1 MILFVPPRLTAHL
14 TFNNSNMAKRRLT
27 ERQQRQIS
35 ANKNQKASKVSADT
49 HNGTVITHHGK
60 ELIVSNENGEAIN
73 CQLRQ
78 NLGTIV
84 CGDRVFFEYIDV
96 DSDPKT
102 AIVVALAERNNI
114 LQKSGFAGKAKAVAA
129 NIDQV
134 VVVCSLVPK
143 PNSYLI
149 DRYLVAAE
157 NLPAKPII
165 VINKI
170 DLLDEENEHVVNDIN
185 SIYDTIGY
193 RVLETSATR
202 ITGLDELQSML
213 VDSTSILVGLSG
225 VGKSSLVKDLL
236 PDIDIRIGEISEA
249 SKEGKHTTTVS
260 TLYSLP
266 TGGQLIDSP
275 GVRDFSPINLDK
287 EQILNGFIELKPYR
301 GKCKFANCS
310 HIDEPGCAITEALE
324 EGEVNQ
330 QRVNSFRKMLADAE
344 T

>member
-1 MILFVPPRLTAHL
+1 
-14 TFNNSNMAKRRLT
+14 MAKRRLT
-27 ERQQRQIS
+27 KQQQRQIS
-35 ANKNQKASKVSADT
+35 AKKNQQASKTNANT
-49 HNGTVITHHGK
+49 HSGTVITHHGK
-60 ELIVSNENGEAIN
+60 ELIVRNEHGETIN

-84 CGDRVFFEYIDV
+84 CGDRIVFEYIDKQIE
-96 DSDPKT
+96 PKS
-102 AIVVALAERNNI
+102 AIIIACSGRDNL
-114 LQKSGFAGKAKAVAA
+114 LQKSGFGSKAKAVAA

-134 VVVCSLVPK
+134 IVVCSLVPK

-157 NLPAKPII
+157 NLPARPVI

-185 SIYDTIGY
+185 AIYTTIGY
-193 RVLETSATR
+193 RVLETSATES
-202 ITGLDELQSML
+202 TGLDELQSML
-213 VDSTSILVGLSG
+213 EDATSILVGLSG

-310 HIDEPGCAITEALE
+310 HTNEPGCAITEAVE
-324 EGEVNQ
+324 AGKVDQ
-330 QRVNSFRKMLADAE
+330 QRVNSFRKMLED
-344 T
+344 TDKN

>member
-1 MILFVPPRLTAHL
+1 
-14 TFNNSNMAKRRLT
+14 MAKRRLT
-27 ERQQRQIS
+27 KQQQRQIS
-35 ANKNQKASKVSADT
+35 ANKNLNTVRENTDT

-60 ELIVSNENGEAIN
+60 ELIVRNEIGETIN

-84 CGDRVFFEYIDV
+84 CGDHIVFEYLDKQ
-96 DSDPKT
+96 SEPKT
-102 AIVVALAERNNI
+102 AIVIACAERDNI
-114 LQKSGFAGKAKAVAA
+114 LQKSGFGSKAKAVAA

-134 VVVCSLVPK
+134 IIVCSLVPK

-185 SIYDTIGY
+185 AIYDTIGY
-193 RVLETSATR
+193 RVLETSAIR
-202 ITGLDELQSML
+202 STGLDELQSML
-213 VDSTSILVGLSG
+213 ADATSILVGLSG

-266 TGGQLIDSP
+266 TGGHLIDSP

-310 HIDEPGCAITEALE
+310 HTHEPGCAITEAVE
-324 EGEVNQ
+324 EGRVNP
-330 QRVNSFRKMLADAE
+330 QRVNSFRKMLEDAE
-344 T
+344 KQ

>member
-1 MILFVPPRLTAHL
+1 
-14 TFNNSNMAKRRLT
+14 MAKRRLT
-27 ERQQRQIS
+27 DRQKRQIS
-35 ANKNQKASKVSADT
+35 AKLNQIIDTQTATDT
-49 HNGTVITHHGK
+49 HQGTVITHHGK
-60 ELIVSNENGEAIN
+60 ELIVVNTNHETIA

-84 CGDRVFFEYIDV
+84 CGDRVAFQFIDPH
-96 DSDPKT
+96 SEPKS
-102 AIVVALAERNNI
+102 AVVVALTERDNL
-114 LQKSGFAGKAKAVAA
+114 LQKAGFAGKAKAVAA

-134 VVVCSLVPK
+134 IVVCALIPN

-157 NLPAKPII
+157 NLPARPVI

-170 DLLDEENEHVVNDIN
+170 DLLDDENEHIVNDIN
-185 SIYDTIGY
+185 SIYTSIGY

-202 ITGLDELQSML
+202 NTGIDELQSIL

-236 PDIDIRIGEISEA
+236 PDIDIRIGEISQA

-266 TGGQLIDSP
+266 TGGNLIDSP
-275 GVRDFSPINLDK
+275 GVRDFTPLNLDK
-287 EQILNGFIELKPYR
+287 QQILNGFIELKAYR
-301 GKCKFANCS
+301 GQCKFSNCS
-310 HIDEPGCAITEALE
+310 HTNEPGCAITQALE
-324 EGEVNQ
+324 NGEVSA
-330 QRVNSFRKMLADAE
+330 QRVNSFRNMLADAGC
-344 T
+344 

>member
-1 MILFVPPRLTAHL
+1 
-14 TFNNSNMAKRRLT
+14 MAKRRLT
-27 ERQQRQIS
+27 KQQQRQIS
-35 ANKNQKASKVSADT
+35 ANKNQKAVQVNADT

-60 ELIVSNENGEAIN
+60 EIIVRNDNGETIN

-84 CGDRVFFEYIDV
+84 CGDRIIFEYIDKQ
-96 DSDPKT
+96 SEPKT
-102 AIVVALAERNNI
+102 AIVIACAERDNI
-114 LQKSGFAGKAKAVAA
+114 LQKSGFGSKAKAVAA

-134 VVVCSLVPK
+134 LIVCSLVPK

-185 SIYDTIGY
+185 TIYDTIGY
-193 RVLETSATR
+193 RVLETSATES
-202 ITGLDELQSML
+202 TGLDELQSML
-213 VDSTSILVGLSG
+213 ADATSILVGLSG

-266 TGGQLIDSP
+266 TGGHLIDSP
-275 GVRDFSPINLDK
+275 GVRDFSPINLGK
-287 EQILNGFIELKPYR
+287 EQILNGFIELKPYG

-310 HIDEPGCAITEALE
+310 HTHEPGCAITEAVE
-324 EGEVNQ
+324 EGKVSL
-330 QRVNSFRKMLADAE
+330 QRVNSFRKMLEDAE
-344 T
+344 KQ

>member
-1 MILFVPPRLTAHL
+1 
-14 TFNNSNMAKRRLT
+14 MAKRRLT
-27 ERQQRQIS
+27 KQQQRQIS
-35 ANKNQKASKVSADT
+35 ANKNLKSVRENTDT

-60 ELIVSNENGEAIN
+60 ELIVWNETGETIN

-84 CGDRVFFEYIDV
+84 CGDRIVFEYIDKQ
-96 DSDPKT
+96 SEPKT
-102 AIVVALAERNNI
+102 AIVIACAERDNI
-114 LQKSGFAGKAKAVAA
+114 LQKSGFGSKAKAVAA

-134 VVVCSLVPK
+134 IIVCSLVPK

-185 SIYDTIGY
+185 AIYDTIGY
-193 RVLETSATR
+193 RVLETSA
-202 ITGLDELQSML
+202 IKSTGLDELQSML
-213 VDSTSILVGLSG
+213 ADTTSILVGLSG

-266 TGGQLIDSP
+266 TGGNLIDSP

-310 HIDEPGCAITEALE
+310 HTHEPGCAITEAVE
-324 EGEVNQ
+324 EGKVNS
-330 QRVNSFRKMLADAE
+330 QRVNSFRKMLQDSE
-344 T
+344 Q

>member
-1 MILFVPPRLTAHL
+1 
-14 TFNNSNMAKRRLT
+14 MAKRRLT
-27 ERQQRQIS
+27 DRQQRQIS
-35 ANKNQKASKVSADT
+35 AKKTQQAACHDT
-49 HNGTVITHHGK
+49 DTQDGTVLTHHGK
-60 ELIVSNENGEAIN
+60 ELIVMDENGETLS

-84 CGDRVFFEYIDV
+84 CGDRVVFEILDT
-96 DSDPKT
+96 SSQPKT
-102 AIVVALAERNNI
+102 GIVVGLGSRYNI
-114 LQKSGFAGKAKAVAA
+114 LQKSGFGGKAKAVAA

-134 VVVCSLVPK
+134 IVVCSLVPK

-157 NLPAKPII
+157 SLPAKPVI

-185 SIYDTIGY
+185 SIYEHIGY

-202 ITGLDELQSML
+202 NTGLEELQSIL
-213 VDSTSILVGLSG
+213 TGATSILVGLSG

-236 PDIDIRIGEISEA
+236 PDIDIRIGEISSA

-275 GVRDFSPINLDK
+275 GVWEYGLWDL
-287 EQILNGFIELKPYR
+287 EQPELAYGYVEFRPFLGHCR
-301 GKCKFANCS
+301 FNDCRHHG
-310 HIDEPGCAITEALE
+310 EPDCAIALA
-324 EGEVNQ
+324 V
-330 QRVNSFRKMLADAE
+330 ADGVIPAWRYE
-344 T
+344 SYRRLLEQSR

>member
-1 MILFVPPRLTAHL
+1 M
-14 TFNNSNMAKRRLT
+14 SKRRLT
-27 ERQQRQIS
+27 HRQKRQIS
-35 ANKNQKASKVSADT
+35 ANKNEKAAQSGNAT

-60 ELIVSNENGEAIN
+60 ELIVSNEDGEAIN

-84 CGDRVFFEYIDV
+84 CGDRVVFEYLDIN
-96 DSDPKT
+96 SKPKT
-102 AIVVALAERNNI
+102 AIVIARADRDNI

-134 VVVCSLVPK
+134 IIVCSLVPR

-149 DRYLVAAE
+149 DRYLVATE
-157 NLPAKPII
+157 NLPAKP
-165 VINKI
+165 VILVNKV
-170 DLLDEENEHVVNDIN
+170 DLLDEANEHIVNEIN
-185 SIYDTIGY
+185 LIYDTIGY
-193 RVLETSATR
+193 RVLETSA
-202 ITGLDELQSML
+202 IENTGIDELQSML
-213 VDSTSILVGLSG
+213 ADTTSIFVGLSG

-266 TGGQLIDSP
+266 TGGYLIDSP
-275 GVRDFSPINLDK
+275 GVRDFSPIYLDK

-301 GKCKFANCS
+301 GMCKFANCS
-310 HIDEPGCAITEALE
+310 HTNEPGCAISAALE
-324 EGEVNQ
+324 AGKVNL
-330 QRVNSFRKMLADAE
+330 QRVNSFRKMLEDTE
-344 T
+344 G

>member
-1 MILFVPPRLTAHL
+1 
-14 TFNNSNMAKRRLT
+14 MAKRRLSKQ
-27 ERQQRQIS
+27 QQRQIS
-35 ANKNQKASKVSADT
+35 ANKNQKAVQVNADT

-60 ELIVSNENGEAIN
+60 EIIVRNDNGETIN

-84 CGDRVFFEYIDV
+84 CGDRIIFEYIDKQ
-96 DSDPKT
+96 SEPKT
-102 AIVVALAERNNI
+102 AIVIACAERDNI
-114 LQKSGFAGKAKAVAA
+114 LQKSGFGSKAKAVAA

-134 VVVCSLVPK
+134 IIVCSLVPK

-165 VINKI
+165 AINKI

-185 SIYDTIGY
+185 AIYDTIGY
-193 RVLETSATR
+193 RVLETSATES
-202 ITGLDELQSML
+202 TGLDELQSML
-213 VDSTSILVGLSG
+213 ADATSILVGLSG

-266 TGGQLIDSP
+266 TGGHLIDSP
-275 GVRDFSPINLDK
+275 GVRDFSPINLGK
-287 EQILNGFIELKPYR
+287 EQILNGFIDLKPYS

-310 HIDEPGCAITEALE
+310 HTHEPGCAITEAVE
-324 EGEVNQ
+324 EGKVSL
-330 QRVNSFRKMLADAE
+330 QRVNSFRKMLEDAE
-344 T
+344 KQ

>member
-1 MILFVPPRLTAHL
+1 MDE
-14 TFNNSNMAKRRLT
+14 K
-27 ERQQRQIS
+27 
-35 ANKNQKASKVSADT
+35 
-49 HNGTVITHHGK
+49 
-60 ELIVSNENGEAIN
+60 GESLN

-84 CGDRVFFEYIDV
+84 CGDRVMFEYADT
-96 DSDPKT
+96 SNQPNT
-102 AIVVALAERNNI
+102 GVVVSLASRDNI
-114 LQKSGFAGKAKAVAA
+114 LQKSGFGGKAKAVAA
-129 NIDQV
+129 NISQV
-134 VVVCSLVPK
+134 IVVCSLVPR

-157 NLPAKPII
+157 SLPAKPVI

-185 SIYDTIGY
+185 SIYETIGY

-202 ITGLDELQSML
+202 NTGLEELQSIL
-213 VDSTSILVGLSG
+213 TGATSILVGLSG

-236 PDIDIRIGEISEA
+236 PDIDIRIGEISSA

-275 GVRDFSPINLDK
+275 GVRDFSPVDLDR
-287 EQILNGFIELKPYR
+287 EQILEGFIELRPYR
-301 GKCKFANCS
+301 GQCKFSNCS
-310 HIDEPGCAITEALE
+310 HTHEPGCAIIEALDK
-324 EGEVNQ
+324 GEVSSE
-330 QRVNSFRKMLADAE
+330 RVNSFRKMLEDADKS
-344 T
+344 

>member
-1 MILFVPPRLTAHL
+1 
-14 TFNNSNMAKRRLT
+14 MAKRRLT
-27 ERQQRQIS
+27 ERQKRQIS
-35 ANKNQKASKVSADT
+35 AKKTQLVSDEAKDT
-49 HNGTVITHHGK
+49 HHGTVITHHGK
-60 ELIVSNENGEAIN
+60 ELIVRNQQGETIS

-84 CGDRVFFEYIDV
+84 CGDRVVFQYLD
-96 DSDPKT
+96 DSSQPKT
-102 AIVVALAERNNI
+102 AVVIACSERDNL
-114 LQKSGFAGKAKAVAA
+114 LQKSGFGGKAKAVAA

-134 VVVCSLVPK
+134 IVVCSLVPK

-157 NLPAKPII
+157 NLPATPVI

-193 RVLETSATR
+193 RVVETSALTSS
-202 ITGLDELQSML
+202 GLDELQAML
-213 VDSTSILVGLSG
+213 AGSTSILVGLSG

-236 PDIDIRIGEISEA
+236 PDLDIRIGEISEA

-260 TLYSLP
+260 TLYALP
-266 TGGQLIDSP
+266 TGGYLIDSP

-301 GKCKFANCS
+301 GMCKFANCS
-310 HIDEPGCAITEALE
+310 HTNEPGCAITEALE
-324 EGEVNQ
+324 NGEINL
-330 QRVNSFRKMLADAE
+330 QRVNSFRKMLEDSE
-344 T
+344 V

>member
-1 MILFVPPRLTAHL
+1 
-14 TFNNSNMAKRRLT
+14 MAKRQLT
-27 ERQQRQIS
+27 QRQQRQIS
-35 ANKNQKASKVSADT
+35 VNKTQRASAKGAGAFD
-49 HNGTVITHHGK
+49 GTVITHHGK
-60 ELIVSNENGEAIN
+60 ELIVSSDSHETVN

-84 CGDRVFFEYIDV
+84 CGDRVVFEYIDRN
-96 DSDPKT
+96 SDPKT
-102 AIVVALAERNNI
+102 GVVVALAERSNL
-114 LQKSGFAGKAKAVAA
+114 LQKSGFGGKAKAVAA

-157 NLPAKPII
+157 NLPAKPVI

-185 SIYDTIGY
+185 AIYETIGY
-193 RVLETSATR
+193 RVLETSA
-202 ITGLDELQSML
+202 IENTGIDELQSML
-213 VDSTSILVGLSG
+213 ADATSILAGLSG

-236 PDIDIRIGEISEA
+236 PDIEIRIGEISQA
-249 SKEGKHTTTVS
+249 SKEGRHTTTVS

-275 GVRDFSPINLDK
+275 GVRDFSPVNLDK

-301 GKCKFANCS
+301 GKCKFTNCS
-310 HIDEPGCAITEALE
+310 HNNEPACAITEALE
-324 EGEVNQ
+324 KGEVSA

-344 T
+344 A

>member
-1 MILFVPPRLTAHL
+1 MRVNT
-14 TFNNSNMAKRRLT
+14 
-27 ERQQRQIS
+27 
-35 ANKNQKASKVSADT
+35 DT

-60 ELIVSNENGEAIN
+60 ELIVRNEAGETIN

-84 CGDRVFFEYIDV
+84 CGDRIVFEYLDKK
-96 DSDPKT
+96 SEPKS
-102 AIVVALAERNNI
+102 AIVIARAERDNI
-114 LQKSGFAGKAKAVAA
+114 LQKSGFGSKAKAVAA

-134 VVVCSLVPK
+134 IIVCSLVPK

-185 SIYDTIGY
+185 AIYNTIGY
-193 RVLETSATR
+193 RVLETSATES
-202 ITGLDELQSML
+202 TGLDELQSML
-213 VDSTSILVGLSG
+213 ANATSILVGLSG

-266 TGGQLIDSP
+266 TGGHLIDSP

-310 HIDEPGCAITEALE
+310 HTHEPGCAITEAVE
-324 EGEVNQ
+324 EGKVSQ
-330 QRVNSFRKMLADAE
+330 QRVNSFRKMLEDNE
-344 T
+344 

>member
-1 MILFVPPRLTAHL
+1 
-14 TFNNSNMAKRRLT
+14 MAKRRLT
-27 ERQQRQIS
+27 ERQRRQIS
-35 ANKNQKASKVSADT
+35 AKKNQIISLPDSDS

-60 ELIVSNENGEAIN
+60 ELIVSNENNETIN

-84 CGDRVFFEYIDV
+84 CGDHVVFSYTDID
-96 DSDPKT
+96 SQPKT
-102 AIVVALAERNNI
+102 AVVIALTNRDNI
-114 LQKSGFAGKAKAVAA
+114 LQKTGFAGKAKAVAA

-134 VVVCSLVPK
+134 IVVCSLVPR

-157 NLPAKPII
+157 NLPARPTI

-185 SIYDTIGY
+185 SIYHSIGY
-193 RVLETSATR
+193 RVIETSATR
-202 ITGLDELQSML
+202 DTGVDELQSIL
-213 VDSTSILVGLSG
+213 ADSTSIFVGLSG

-236 PDIDIRIGEISEA
+236 PDIEIRIGEISQA

-266 TGGQLIDSP
+266 DGGNLIDSP
-275 GVRDFSPINLDK
+275 GVRDFSPIELNK
-287 EQILNGFIELKPYR
+287 EQILNGFIELSPYR
-301 GKCKFANCS
+301 GQCKFANCS
-310 HIDEPGCAITEALE
+310 HTNEPGCAITEALE
-324 EGEVNQ
+324 KGEVNQ
-330 QRVNSFRKMLADAE
+330 QRVNSFRKMLADAGE
-344 T
+344 

>member
-1 MILFVPPRLTAHL
+1 
-14 TFNNSNMAKRRLT
+14 MAKRRLT
-27 ERQQRQIS
+27 KQQQRQIS
-35 ANKNQKASKVSADT
+35 ANKNLKSVRENTDT

-60 ELIVSNENGEAIN
+60 ELIVWNETGETIN

-84 CGDRVFFEYIDV
+84 CGDRIVFEYIDKQ
-96 DSDPKT
+96 SDPKT
-102 AIVVALAERNNI
+102 AIVIACAERDNI
-114 LQKSGFAGKAKAVAA
+114 LQKSGFGSKAKAVAA

-134 VVVCSLVPK
+134 IIVCSLVPK

-170 DLLDEENEHVVNDIN
+170 DLLEEENEHVVNDIN
-185 SIYDTIGY
+185 AIYDTIGY
-193 RVLETSATR
+193 RVLETSA
-202 ITGLDELQSML
+202 IKSTGLDELQSML
-213 VDSTSILVGLSG
+213 ADATSILVGLSG

-266 TGGQLIDSP
+266 TGGNLIDSP
-275 GVRDFSPINLDK
+275 GVRDFSPVNLDK

-310 HIDEPGCAITEALE
+310 HSHEPGCAITEAVE
-324 EGEVNQ
+324 EGKVNS
-330 QRVNSFRKMLADAE
+330 QRVNSFRKMLQDSE
-344 T
+344 Q

>member
-1 MILFVPPRLTAHL
+1 
-14 TFNNSNMAKRRLT
+14 MAKRRLT
-27 ERQQRQIS
+27 KQQQRQIS
-35 ANKNQKASKVSADT
+35 ANKNLKSVRENTDT

-60 ELIVSNENGEAIN
+60 ELIVWNETGETIN

-84 CGDRVFFEYIDV
+84 CGDRIVFEYIDKQ
-96 DSDPKT
+96 SDPKT
-102 AIVVALAERNNI
+102 AIIIACAERDNI
-114 LQKSGFAGKAKAVAA
+114 LQKSGFGSKAKAVAA

-134 VVVCSLVPK
+134 IIVCSLVPK

-170 DLLDEENEHVVNDIN
+170 DLLEEENEHVVNDIN
-185 SIYDTIGY
+185 AIYDTIGY
-193 RVLETSATR
+193 RVLETSA
-202 ITGLDELQSML
+202 IKSTGLDELQSML
-213 VDSTSILVGLSG
+213 ADATSILVGLSG

-266 TGGQLIDSP
+266 TGGNLIDSP
-275 GVRDFSPINLDK
+275 GVRDFSPVNLDK

-310 HIDEPGCAITEALE
+310 HTHEPGCAITEAVE
-324 EGEVNQ
+324 EGKVNS
-330 QRVNSFRKMLADAE
+330 QRVNSFRKMLQDSE
-344 T
+344 Q

>member
-1 MILFVPPRLTAHL
+1 
-14 TFNNSNMAKRRLT
+14 MAKRRLT
-27 ERQQRQIS
+27 KQQQRQIS
-35 ANKNQKASKVSADT
+35 ANKNLKSVRENTDT
-49 HNGTVITHHGK
+49 HSGTVITHHGK
-60 ELIVSNENGEAIN
+60 ELIVRNETGETIN

-84 CGDRVFFEYIDV
+84 CGDRIVFEYIDKH
-96 DSDPKT
+96 SDPKT
-102 AIVVALAERNNI
+102 AIVIACAGRDNI
-114 LQKSGFAGKAKAVAA
+114 LQKSGFGSKAKAVAA

-134 VVVCSLVPK
+134 IIVCSLVPK

-185 SIYDTIGY
+185 AIYDTIGY
-193 RVLETSATR
+193 RVLETSA
-202 ITGLDELQSML
+202 IVSTGLDELQSML
-213 VDSTSILVGLSG
+213 ADATSILVGLSG

-266 TGGQLIDSP
+266 TGGYLIDSP

-310 HIDEPGCAITEALE
+310 HTHEPGCAITEAVE
-324 EGEVNQ
+324 AGKVNS
-330 QRVNSFRKMLADAE
+330 QRVNSFRKMLQDSE
-344 T
+344 Q

>member
-1 MILFVPPRLTAHL
+1 
-14 TFNNSNMAKRRLT
+14 MAKRRLT
-27 ERQQRQIS
+27 DRQQRQIS
-35 ANKNQKASKVSADT
+35 AKKIQQATCPDTDT

-60 ELIVSNENGEAIN
+60 ELIVMDENGDNLN

-84 CGDRVFFEYIDV
+84 CGDQVLFEYTDT
-96 DSDPKT
+96 SSQPKT
-102 AIVVALAERNNI
+102 GIVVSLASRNNI
-114 LQKSGFAGKAKAVAA
+114 LQKTGFGGKAKAVAA

-134 VVVCSLVPK
+134 IVVCSLVPK
-143 PNSYLI
+143 LNTYLI

-157 NLPAKPII
+157 SLPAKPVI

-185 SIYDTIGY
+185 SIYEAIGY

-202 ITGLDELQSML
+202 ITGLEELQSIL
-213 VDSTSILVGLSG
+213 TGATSIMVGLSG

-236 PDIDIRIGEISEA
+236 PDIDIRIGEISSA

-260 TLYSLP
+260 TLYSMP

-275 GVRDFSPINLDK
+275 GVRDFSPVDLDRA
-287 EQILNGFIELKPYR
+287 QILNGFIELRPYR
-301 GKCKFANCS
+301 GQCKFSNCS
-310 HIDEPGCAITEALE
+310 HTHEPGCAIMEALAK
-324 EGEVNQ
+324 GDVSA
-330 QRVNSFRKMLADAE
+330 QRVGSFRKMLEDADKN
-344 T
+344 

>member
-1 MILFVPPRLTAHL
+1 
-14 TFNNSNMAKRRLT
+14 MAKRRLT
-27 ERQQRQIS
+27 KQQQRQIS
-35 ANKNQKASKVSADT
+35 ANKNLKSVRENTDT

-60 ELIVSNENGEAIN
+60 ELIVWNETGETIN

-84 CGDRVFFEYIDV
+84 CGDRIVFEYIDKQ
-96 DSDPKT
+96 SDPKT
-102 AIVVALAERNNI
+102 AIIIACAERDNI
-114 LQKSGFAGKAKAVAA
+114 LQKSGFGSKAKAVAA

-134 VVVCSLVPK
+134 IIVCSLVPK

-157 NLPAKPII
+157 YLPAKPII

-185 SIYDTIGY
+185 AIYDTIGY
-193 RVLETSATR
+193 RVLETSA
-202 ITGLDELQSML
+202 IKSTGLDELQSML
-213 VDSTSILVGLSG
+213 ADATSILVGLSG

-266 TGGQLIDSP
+266 TGGNLIDSP
-275 GVRDFSPINLDK
+275 GVRDFSPVNLDK

-310 HIDEPGCAITEALE
+310 HTHEPGCAITEAVE
-324 EGEVNQ
+324 EGKVNS
-330 QRVNSFRKMLADAE
+330 QRVNSFRKMLQDSE
-344 T
+344 Q

>member
-1 MILFVPPRLTAHL
+1 
-14 TFNNSNMAKRRLT
+14 MAKRRLT
-27 ERQQRQIS
+27 KQQQRQIS
-35 ANKNQKASKVSADT
+35 ANKNLKSVRENTDT

-60 ELIVSNENGEAIN
+60 ELIVWNETGETIN

-84 CGDRVFFEYIDV
+84 CGDRIVFEYIDKH
-96 DSDPKT
+96 SDPKT
-102 AIVVALAERNNI
+102 AIVIACAGRDNI
-114 LQKSGFAGKAKAVAA
+114 LQKSGFGSKAKAVAA

-134 VVVCSLVPK
+134 IIVCSLVPK

-170 DLLDEENEHVVNDIN
+170 DLLEEENEHVVNDIN
-185 SIYDTIGY
+185 AIYDTIGY
-193 RVLETSATR
+193 RVLETSA
-202 ITGLDELQSML
+202 IKSTGLDELQSML
-213 VDSTSILVGLSG
+213 ADATSILVGLSG

-266 TGGQLIDSP
+266 TGGHLIDSP

-310 HIDEPGCAITEALE
+310 HTHEPGCAITEAVE
-324 EGEVNQ
+324 EGKVNS
-330 QRVNSFRKMLADAE
+330 QRVNSFRKMLQDSE
-344 T
+344 Q

>member
-1 MILFVPPRLTAHL
+1 
-14 TFNNSNMAKRRLT
+14 MAKRRLT
-27 ERQQRQIS
+27 KQQQRQIS
-35 ANKNQKASKVSADT
+35 ANKNLKSVRENTDT

-60 ELIVSNENGEAIN
+60 ELIVWNETGETIN

-84 CGDRVFFEYIDV
+84 CGDRIVFEYIDKQ
-96 DSDPKT
+96 SDPKT
-102 AIVVALAERNNI
+102 AIVIACAERDNI
-114 LQKSGFAGKAKAVAA
+114 LQKSGFGSKAKAVAA

-134 VVVCSLVPK
+134 IIVCSLVPK

-185 SIYDTIGY
+185 AIYDTIGY
-193 RVLETSATR
+193 RVLETSATES
-202 ITGLDELQSML
+202 TGLDELQSML
-213 VDSTSILVGLSG
+213 ADATSILVGLSG

-260 TLYSLP
+260 TLYSRP
-266 TGGQLIDSP
+266 TGGHLIDSP
-275 GVRDFSPINLDK
+275 GVRDFSPINLGK
-287 EQILNGFIELKPYR
+287 EQIMNGFIELKPYS

-310 HIDEPGCAITEALE
+310 HTHEPGCAITEAVE
-324 EGEVNQ
+324 EGKVSL
-330 QRVNSFRKMLADAE
+330 QRVNSFRKMLEDAE
-344 T
+344 KQ